1 MVLKLTT
8 KGSSAPF
15 ADYLKKFAKV
25 RKSLL
30 LEIDPVKECFVAK
43 TYTEDHSVV
52 FASTLTFE
60 KAGFEVVEHNGD
72 TNGNRIKLGIVVNLD
87 KLIKIVNQFG
97 SNFEM
102 AFNYD
107 VLSNEDKNDYICQEV
122 SFKSNILRMKMNGSK
137 IGEFQYLPDDTFE
150 NMVFKVTDEV
160 KVPVSADVIS
170 TSIKTSAIAAIDPKK
185 DSLIFYIT
193 EGALYVRDNTGKDDN
208 GDDRPANF
216 EYKLADLTEAPAYPV
231 RLPISREKFVLVL
244 DGNSEAFEFIIGKD
258 IKGELSRILFSSTE
272 TDTKIVISTINE

>member
-1 MVLKLTT
+1 M
-8 KGSSAPF
+8 
-15 ADYLKKFAKV
+15 
-25 RKSLL
+25 
-30 LEIDPVKECFVAK
+30 
-43 TYTEDHSVV
+43 
-52 FASTLTFE
+52 
-60 KAGFEVVEHNGD
+60 EHNGD

-107 VLSNEDKNDYICQEV
+107 VLSNDEKDDYICQEV

-150 NMVFKVTDEV
+150 NRVFKVTNEV
-160 KVPVSADVIS
+160 KVPVSADTVS
-170 TSIKTSAIAAIDPKK
+170 TAIKTSAIAAIDPKK
-185 DSLIFYIT
+185 DSLIFYIDN
-193 EGALYVRDNTGKDDN
+193 GALYVKDNVGKDEN
-208 GDDRPANF
+208 GDDRVSNF
-216 EYKLADLTEAPAYPV
+216 EYKLADLTDAPAYPV

-244 DGNSEAFEFIIGKD
+244 DGNSEAFEVIIGKD
-258 IKGELSRILFSSTE
+258 VNGDLSRILFASTE

>member
-1 MVLKLTT
+1 MVLKLKT

-30 LEIDPVKECFVAK
+30 LEIDPNKECFVAK

-52 FASTLTFE
+52 FASTLSFE
-60 KAGFEVVEHNGD
+60 NAGFEIVEHKGD
-72 TNGNRIKLGIVVNLD
+72 TNGNRIKLGVVVNLD

-102 AFNYD
+102 TFNYD
-107 VLSNEDKNDYICQEV
+107 VLTNDEKEDYICQEV
-122 SFKSNILRMKMNGSK
+122 SFKSNILKMKMNGSK

-150 NMVFKVTDEV
+150 NVVFKVTDEV
-160 KVPVSADVIS
+160 KVPVSADTVS
-170 TSIKTSAIAAIDPKK
+170 TAIKTSAIAAIDPKK
-185 DSLIFYIT
+185 DSLIFYI
-193 EGALYVRDNTGKDDN
+193 EDGALFVKDNTGKDEN
-208 GDDRPANF
+208 GDDRASNF
-216 EYKLADLTEAPAYPV
+216 EYKLADLTEAPTYPV

-244 DGNSEAFEFIIGKD
+244 DGNSEAFEVIIGKD
-258 IKGELSRILFSSTE
+258 VRGDLSRILFASTE

>member
-1 MVLKLTT
+1 MVLRLKT

-30 LEIDPVKECFVAK
+30 LEIDPNKECFVAK

-52 FASTLTFE
+52 FASTLSFE
-60 KAGFEVVEHNGD
+60 NAGFEIVEHTGD

-102 AFNYD
+102 SFNYD
-107 VLSNEDKNDYICQEV
+107 ILTNDDKEDYICQEV

-150 NMVFKVTDEV
+150 NRVFKVADEV
-160 KVPVSADVIS
+160 KVPVSSDTVS
-170 TSIKTSAIAAIDPKK
+170 TAIKTSAIAAIDPKK
-185 DSLIFYIT
+185 DSLIFYIDN
-193 EGALYVRDNTGKDDN
+193 GALYVKDNVGKDEN
-208 GDDRPANF
+208 GDDRVSNF
-216 EYKLADLTEAPAYPV
+216 EYKLADLTDAPAYPV

-244 DGNSEAFEFIIGKD
+244 DGNSEAFEVIIGKD
-258 IKGELSRILFSSTE
+258 VNGDLSRILFASTE

>member
-1 MVLKLTT
+1 MVLKLKT

-30 LEIDPVKECFVAK
+30 LEIDPNKECFVAK

-52 FASTLTFE
+52 FASTLSFE
-60 KAGFEVVEHNGD
+60 NAGFEIVEHKGD
-72 TNGNRIKLGIVVNLD
+72 TNGNRIKLGVVVNLD

-102 AFNYD
+102 TFNYD
-107 VLSNEDKNDYICQEV
+107 VLTNDEKEDYICQEV
-122 SFKSNILRMKMNGSK
+122 SFKSNILKMKMNGSK

-150 NMVFKVTDEV
+150 NVVFKVTDEV
-160 KVPVSADVIS
+160 KVPVSADTVS
-170 TSIKTSAIAAIDPKK
+170 TTIKTSAIAAIDPKK
-185 DSLIFYIT
+185 DSLIFYI
-193 EGALYVRDNTGKDDN
+193 EDGALFVKDNTGKDEN
-208 GDDRPANF
+208 GDDRASNF
-216 EYKLADLTEAPAYPV
+216 EYKLADLTEAPTYPV

-244 DGNSEAFEFIIGKD
+244 DGNSEAFEVIIGKD
-258 IKGELSRILFSSTE
+258 VRGDLSRILFASTE

>member
-1 MVLKLTT
+1 MVLKLKT

-30 LEIDPVKECFVAK
+30 LEIDPNKECFVAK

-52 FASTLTFE
+52 FASTLSFE
-60 KAGFEVVEHNGD
+60 NAGFEIVEHTGD

-102 AFNYD
+102 SFNYD
-107 VLSNEDKNDYICQEV
+107 ILTNDDKEDYICQEV

-150 NMVFKVTDEV
+150 NRVFKVADEV
-160 KVPVSADVIS
+160 KVPVSSDTVS
-170 TSIKTSAIAAIDPKK
+170 TAIKTSAIAAIDPKK
-185 DSLIFYIT
+185 DSLIFYIDN
-193 EGALYVRDNTGKDDN
+193 GALYVKDNVGKDEN
-208 GDDRPANF
+208 GDDRVSNF
-216 EYKLADLTEAPAYPV
+216 EYKLADLTDAPAYPV

-244 DGNSEAFEFIIGKD
+244 DGNSEAFEVIIGKD
-258 IKGELSRILFSSTE
+258 VNGDLSRILFASTE

>member
-1 MVLKLTT
+1 MVLKLKT

-30 LEIDPVKECFVAK
+30 LEIDPNKECFVAK

-52 FASTLTFE
+52 FASTLSFE
-60 KAGFEVVEHNGD
+60 NAGFEIVEHTGD

-102 AFNYD
+102 SFNYD
-107 VLSNEDKNDYICQEV
+107 ILTNDDKEDYICQEV

-150 NMVFKVTDEV
+150 NRVFKVTDEV
-160 KVPVSADVIS
+160 KVPVSSDTVS
-170 TSIKTSAIAAIDPKK
+170 TAIKTSAIAAIDPKK
-185 DSLIFYIT
+185 DSLIFYIDN
-193 EGALYVRDNTGKDDN
+193 GALYVKDNVGKDEN
-208 GDDRPANF
+208 GDDRVSNF
-216 EYKLADLTEAPAYPV
+216 EYKLADLTDAPAYPV

-244 DGNSEAFEFIIGKD
+244 DGNSEAFEVIIGKD
-258 IKGELSRILFSSTE
+258 VNGELSRILFASTE

>member
-1 MVLKLTT
+1 MVLKLKT

-30 LEIDPVKECFVAK
+30 LEIDPNKECFVAK

-52 FASTLTFE
+52 FASTLSFE
-60 KAGFEVVEHNGD
+60 NAGFEIVEHKGD
-72 TNGNRIKLGIVVNLD
+72 TNGNRIKLGVVVNLD

-107 VLSNEDKNDYICQEV
+107 VLTNDGKEEYICQEV
-122 SFKSNILRMKMNGSK
+122 SFKSNILKMKMNGSK

-150 NMVFKVTDEV
+150 NVVFKVTDEV
-160 KVPVSADVIS
+160 KIPVSADIVS
-170 TSIKTSAIAAIDPKK
+170 TAIKTSAIAAIDPKK
-185 DSLIFYIT
+185 DSLIFYID
-193 EGALYVRDNTGKDDN
+193 EGALFVKDNTGKDEN
-208 GDDRPANF
+208 GDDRASNF
-216 EYKLADLTEAPAYPV
+216 EYKLADLTDVPTYPV

-244 DGNSEAFEFIIGKD
+244 DGNSEAFEVIIGKD
-258 IKGELSRILFSSTE
+258 VRGDLSRILFASTE

>member
-1 MVLKLTT
+1 MVLKLKT

-30 LEIDPVKECFVAK
+30 LEIDPITECFVAK

-52 FASTLTFE
+52 FASTLSFE
-60 KAGFEVVEHNGD
+60 NAGFEIVEHNGD
-72 TNGNRIKLGIVVNLD
+72 TNGNRIKLGVVVNLD

-107 VLSNEDKNDYICQEV
+107 VLMNDDKNDYICQEV

-137 IGEFQYLPDDTFE
+137 IGEFQYLPDDMFNE
-150 NMVFKVTDEV
+150 KVFKVVEEV
-160 KVPVSADVIS
+160 SVPVSADTIS
-170 TSIKTSAIAAIDPKK
+170 TAIKTSAIAAIDPKK
-185 DSLIFYIT
+185 DSLIFHIS
-193 EGALYVRDNTGKDDN
+193 EGALYVKDNVGKDEKGN
-208 GDDRPANF
+208 DRVSNF
-216 EYKLADLTEAPAYPV
+216 EYKLADLTDAPTYPV
-231 RLPISREKFVLVL
+231 RLPISREKFVMVL

-258 IKGELSRILFSSTE
+258 IRGEMSRILFASTE